1 MILGPTMNIQRGPL
15 GGRGF
20 ESFSEDPYLTGQIA
34 SAIIKGIQYDNG
46 IGATVKHYVCNDL
59 EDERSASDSL
69 VTPRALREIYLEPF
83 RIAIKSNPICLMTGY
98 NKVNGEHV
106 SQSKFSCKIYY
117 VMNGIGKGQLYLIGM
132 GHIQVKSH

>member
-1 MILGPTMNIQRGPL
+1 MNIQRGPL

-20 ESFSEDPYLTGQIA
+20 ESFLKIHLTGQIA

-83 RIAIKSNPICLMTGY
+83 RIAIKSNQF
-98 NKVNGEHV
+98 V
-106 SQSKFSCKIYY
+106 
-117 VMNGIGKGQLYLIGM
+117 
-132 GHIQVKSH
+132 

>member
-69 VTPRALREIYLEPF
+69 LHQ
-83 RIAIKSNPICLMTGY
+83 
-98 NKVNGEHV
+98 EH
-106 SQSKFSCKIYY
+106 
-117 VMNGIGKGQLYLIGM
+117 
-132 GHIQVKSH
+132 